1 MHKSIMAQFFRN
13 TADVREKGEKKVV
26 RIVNRSRT
34 SYRKKT
40 TFVLRGSLNR
50 INAEP
55 LADHNF

>member
-1 MHKSIMAQFFRN
+1 MHKSIMVQFFRN
-13 TADVREKGEKKVV
+13 PADVREKGEKKVV

-40 TFVLRGSLNR
+40 TFVLGGSLDR